1 MQIYSNNTF
10 FCLDYNMLKA
20 CEMNYD
26 ETYL

>member
-1 MQIYSNNTF
+1 MQIYSNSTF
-10 FCLDYNMLKA
+10 FGMDYNILKT